1 MILLYTF
8 FAANLQM
15 PSTLVWIPAVFLGF
29 LMLHNAAAQSQMCE
43 EHFQAV
49 LTLVTNKTYPAS
61 AQFLDSDLVYF
72 REVLRYTEAEIDR
85 ETEAA
90 MQFFRD
96 SYGLDFTNVE
106 PDEKGRRSLG
116 NATMRPFMTPY
127 NNTFVDNRWLAN
139 GNTRS
144 KCYQV
149 GDGGFQVR
157 FSGPVMLYGE
167 YGGTQGRRAFAN
179 EGLLYGYDYIYD
191 ACDQQGIEIQV
202 STIAPARFVRTDGF
216 LVTTFRVRN
225 RRLGEGLSW
234 GASRVSS
241 VNPTTNRFEGRQVFT
256 FV

>member
-1 MILLYTF
+1 M
-8 FAANLQM
+8 
-15 PSTLVWIPAVFLGF
+15 LVCIPVLFISF

-43 EHFQAV
+43 DQFQAV
-49 LTLVTNKTYPAS
+49 LTLATNKTYPAS

-72 REVLRYTEAEIDR
+72 RQVLRYTEAEIDR
-85 ETEAA
+85 EREAA
-90 MQFFRD
+90 MQFFSD

-106 PDEKGRRSLG
+106 PDDKGRRSLG

-127 NNTFVDNRWLAN
+127 NNTFVDNRWLVN

-157 FSGPVMLYGE
+157 FSGTVMLYGE
-167 YGGTQGRRAFAN
+167 YGGEEGRLAFAN
-179 EGLLYGYDYIYD
+179 EGLLYGYDYVFD
-191 ACDQQGIEIQV
+191 ACEQQGIVFQV
-202 STIAPARFVRTDGF
+202 STIAPARFVQTDGF

-234 GASRVSS
+234 GVGRVSS